1 MAQSEIR
8 FQDGAARKAGDSDGE
23 VQEASAAKR
32 KTRGEQ
38 NVTQPWSAR
47 RIAIGLALWGVGA
60 VLLVALSFAAHVYA
74 DFPGDVGLAVWIQ
87 QLHQPLLVHVV
98 NFASDA
104 NWPYPAGIIAISV
117 MVLLLAL
124 RQVRAALCA
133 ALAGF
138 GADLL
143 NVTLNGL
150 VARPRPNNVQIHAVA
165 HLGLH
170 SFPSGHVTHVIAFYG
185 FLLYFTIDFGRA
197 HPAWRR
203 WLLPIQIICGYFI
216 LFIGPSRVLE
226 GEHWPSDDL
235 AGYLLGGLVL
245 VAGIALYHALGIAWQ
260 RFRARPTSPD
270 SQALPLLSEREHPGA
285 SQS

>member
-1 MAQSEIR
+1 MTQFEIR
-8 FQDGAARKAGDSDGE
+8 FQDGAPQSAGDVDKGKHE
-23 VQEASAAKR
+23 PPAAEK
-32 KTRGEQ
+32 KTKSQQ
-38 NVTQPWSAR
+38 NVTRPWSAR
-47 RIAIGLALWGVGA
+47 WIVIGSALWGVGA
-60 VLLVALSFAAHVYA
+60 VLLVALSFAAHFYA

-87 QLHQPLLVHVV
+87 QLHQPILVHMV

-117 MVLLLAL
+117 IVLLLLL

-185 FLLYFTIDFGRA
+185 FLLYFTMDFGRA
-197 HPAWRR
+197 HPSWKR
-203 WLLPIQIICGYFI
+203 WLLPVQIICGYFI
-216 LFIGPSRVLE
+216 VFIGPSRVLE

-235 AGYLLGGLVL
+235 GGYLLGGLVL

-260 RFRARPTSPD
+260 RFRTRQMPPG
-270 SQALPLLSEREHPGA
+270 SQALPLLSERESPGA
-285 SQS
+285 RQD

>member
-1 MAQSEIR
+1 MAQSERR
-8 FQDGAARKAGDSDGE
+8 FQDAAQPSGNAGNGAREPAFAE
-23 VQEASAAKR
+23 E
-32 KTRGEQ
+32 KTKDRQ
-38 NVTQPWSAR
+38 TITRHWSAR
-47 RIAIGLALWGVGA
+47 QVAIGSILWGVGA
-60 VLLVALSFAAHVYA
+60 VLLAALSFAAHSSA

-87 QLHQPLLVHVV
+87 KLHQPILMHVV

-104 NWPYPAGIIAISV
+104 NWPYPAGIIALCVIA
-117 MVLLLAL
+117 LLLLL

-150 VARPRPNNVQIHAVA
+150 VARPRPNDVQIHAVA

-185 FLLYFTIDFGRA
+185 FLLYFTINFGRA
-197 HPAWRR
+197 HPAWKR
-203 WLLPIQIICGYFI
+203 WLLPIQVICGYFL

-226 GEHWPSDDL
+226 GEHWPSDVL
-235 AGYLLGGLVL
+235 GGYLLGGLVL
-245 VAGIALYHALGIAWQ
+245 VAGIALYHALGVAWQ
-260 RFRARPTSPD
+260 RFRARQGQSGSVPPSLPPEQQIGD
-270 SQALPLLSEREHPGA
+270 KSQA
-285 SQS
+285 

>member
-1 MAQSEIR
+1 MAQSEMR
-8 FQDGAARKAGDSDGE
+8 YQDAAEPSGNAGNGTQE
-23 VQEASAAKR
+23 PAFVKEKTKVQQNI
-32 KTRGEQ
+32 TRH
-38 NVTQPWSAR
+38 WSAR
-47 RIAIGLALWGVGA
+47 RIAIGSTLWGIGA
-60 VLLVALSFAAHVYA
+60 VLLAALSFAAHSYA

-87 QLHQPLLVHVV
+87 KLHQPILVHVV

-104 NWPYPAGIIAISV
+104 NWPYPAGIIALCVIA
-117 MVLLLAL
+117 LLLLL
-124 RQVRAALCA
+124 RQVRSALCA

-185 FLLYFTIDFGRA
+185 FLLYFTISFGRA
-197 HPAWRR
+197 HPAWKR
-203 WLLPIQIICGYFI
+203 WLLPIQVICGYFL

-226 GEHWPSDDL
+226 GERWPSDVL
-235 AGYLLGGLVL
+235 GGYLLGGLVL
-245 VAGIALYHALGIAWQ
+245 VAGIALYHALGVVWQ
-260 RFRARPTSPD
+260 RFRARQGQTGSVPP
-270 SQALPLLSEREHPGA
+270 PLLSEQETCDK
-285 SQS
+285 SQA

>member
-1 MAQSEIR
+1 MAQSEMS
-8 FQDGAARKAGDSDGE
+8 FQDVASQPSGKADQGA
-23 VQEASAAKR
+23 QEPSSVEGTPQA
-32 KTRGEQ
+32 EQ
-38 NVTQPWSAR
+38 NSTRHWSAR
-47 RIAIGLALWGVGA
+47 QIAIGSALWVVGVI
-60 VLLVALSFAAHVYA
+60 LMVALSLAAHSYA
-74 DFPGDVGLAVWIQ
+74 DFPGDVGLAIWVQ
-87 QLHQPLLVHVV
+87 KLHQPVLAHVV

-117 MVLLLAL
+117 IVLLLLL
-124 RQVRAALCA
+124 RQVRASLCA

-185 FLLYFTIDFGRA
+185 FLLYFTISFGRA

-216 LFIGPSRVLE
+216 IFIGPARILE
-226 GEHWPSDDL
+226 GEHWPSDNL
-235 AGYLLGGLVL
+235 GGYLLGGLVL
-245 VAGIALYHALGIAWQ
+245 VAGIALYHVLGLAWQ
-260 RFRARPTSPD
+260 RFRARQRRTGSQSSPV
-270 SQALPLLSEREHPGA
+270 LSE
-285 SQS
+285 

>member
-1 MAQSEIR
+1 MAHSNMR
-8 FQDGAARKAGDSDGE
+8 FQDAAEPSGNAGNGAQEPAFVEEKTQAR
-23 VQEASAAKR
+23 QPI
-32 KTRGEQ
+32 TRH
-38 NVTQPWSAR
+38 WSAR
-47 RIAIGLALWGVGA
+47 QIAIGSALWGVGA
-60 VLLVALSFAAHVYA
+60 VLLAALSFAAHFNA

-87 QLHQPLLVHVV
+87 KLHQPILVHVV

-104 NWPYPAGIIAISV
+104 NWPYPAGIIALCVIA
-117 MVLLLAL
+117 LLLLL

-185 FLLYFTIDFGRA
+185 FLLYFTISFGRA
-197 HPAWRR
+197 HPAWKR
-203 WLLPIQIICGYFI
+203 WLLPIQITCGYFL

-226 GEHWPSDDL
+226 GEHWPSDVL
-235 AGYLLGGLVL
+235 GGYLLGGLVL
-245 VAGIALYHALGIAWQ
+245 VAGIVLYHVLGVVWQ
-260 RFRARPTSPD
+260 GFRGRRGKTGSKSSFLQSEQETVD
-270 SQALPLLSEREHPGA
+270 KSQA
-285 SQS
+285 

>member
-1 MAQSEIR
+1 MAQSEMR
-8 FQDGAARKAGDSDGE
+8 YQDSAEPSGNAGNGAREPMFVEEKSAAR
-23 VQEASAAKR
+23 
-32 KTRGEQ
+32 
-38 NVTQPWSAR
+38 QPIPRHWSVR
-47 RIAIGLALWGVGA
+47 QIAIGSMLWGVGA
-60 VLLVALSFAAHVYA
+60 VLLAALSFAAHFYA

-87 QLHQPLLVHVV
+87 KLHQPILVHVV

-104 NWPYPAGIIAISV
+104 NWPYPAGIIALCVIA
-117 MVLLLAL
+117 LLLLL

-150 VARPRPNNVQIHAVA
+150 VARPRPSDVQIHAVA
-165 HLGLH
+165 HLGLP

-185 FLLYFTIDFGRA
+185 FLLYFTRDFGRA

-226 GEHWPSDDL
+226 GEHWPSDVL
-235 AGYLLGGLVL
+235 GGYLLGGLVL
-245 VAGIALYHALGIAWQ
+245 VAGVALYHALGVVWQ
-260 RFRARPTSPD
+260 RFRGRQRQTD
-270 SQALPLLSEREHPGA
+270 SVPPPLLAEQETGDKSRA
-285 SQS
+285 